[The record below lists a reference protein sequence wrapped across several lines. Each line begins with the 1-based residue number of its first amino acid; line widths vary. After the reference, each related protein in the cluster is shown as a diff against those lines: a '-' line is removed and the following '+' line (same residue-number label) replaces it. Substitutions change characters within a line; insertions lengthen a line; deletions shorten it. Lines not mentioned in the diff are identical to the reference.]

1 LHYNFKLSM
10 KSTFN
15 FHTPLNKIII
25 LILPVLLT
33 ANIVIAQNGYYRY
46 WVELKDKDSTF
57 SIAKPLNFLSQK
69 AINRRI
75 KYNIQIESTDLP
87 VNIKYVETIKSKGFR
102 IIHTSKWLNS
112 VTVQTTKKTL
122 IDSLLQFDFI
132 SRVVYLGLLKFD
144 DNENKPDDPID
155 INEALSL
162 LESKFEDSKNKKI
175 DTNFYGKSTPQ
186 ITMLNLAKLHQMGFM
201 GEGVTIAVLDA
212 GFKNAN
218 KISAFKF
225 AFDSGH
231 VIGTKDFIERNQNVF
246 DDDDHGVG
254 VWSCMA
260 AFKPHQLVGTSPKAN
275 FWLLRSEYAQTE
287 SPIEESH
294 WLAAAEFADSVGA
307 DVINSSLGYN
317 TFDEQTLSHQYKDL
331 DGKTTIISRAA
342 SMASKKGILV
352 INSAG
357 NEGDNE
363 WKYISAPAD
372 AINILT
378 VGGVDENKKRSSFS
392 SIGPTADKRVKPDV
406 VTLGENV
413 YVPSTSNTLYQSNGT
428 SYSSPILAGVSACL
442 LQANP
447 NKKNTEIIDAIKLSA
462 SQYYAPDKLLGNG
475 IPDAVLANK
484 ILGGDEEFPLKKDI
498 LLDAKILSDMNVHLT
513 YFTRTSQKITIV
525 IEDIK
530 NINQKPIFTSSIRCK
545 NMAVNR
551 TKLTNLIH
559 LPKGIYAVYFHSKD
573 GVSSFL
579 INTN

>member
-1 LHYNFKLSM
+1 M
-10 KSTFN
+10 KSTINLFIQS
-15 FHTPLNKIII
+15 NKRII
-25 LILPVLLT
+25 LTAFVLLF
-33 ANIVIAQNGYYRY
+33 ANQLFAQNGYYRY

-57 SIAKPLNFLSQK
+57 SISKPLDFLSQK
-69 AINRRI
+69 AIDRRL
-75 KYNIQIESTDLP
+75 KYTIPISITDFP
-87 VNIKYVETIKSKGFR
+87 VNTKYVKAIKNKGFR
-102 IIHTSKWLNS
+102 IIHTSKWLNA
-112 VTVQTTKKTL
+112 VTIQTTKKNL
-122 IDSLLQFDFI
+122 IDSLTQFEFI
-132 SRVVYLGLLKFD
+132 SKIKYLGFLKFD
-144 DNENKPDDPID
+144 DAENKTEETVD

-162 LESKFEDSKNKKI
+162 LESKFENLKNKKI
-175 DTNFYGKSTPQ
+175 DTNFYGKSTTQ
-186 ITMLNLAKLHQMGFM
+186 INMLNLAKLHQMGFM
-201 GEGVTIAVLDA
+201 GEGITVAVLDA

-218 KISAFKF
+218 KISVFNY

-231 VIGTKDFIERNQNVF
+231 VVGTKDFIDRVNNVF
-246 DDDDHGVG
+246 NDDDHGVG

-275 FWLLRSEYAQTE
+275 YWLLRSEYAQTE
-287 SPIEESH
+287 SPIEETH

-307 DVINSSLGYN
+307 DVINSSLGYSV
-317 TFDEQTLSHQYKDL
+317 FDDKTLSHQYKDL
-331 DGKTTIISRAA
+331 DGKTTIISQAA

-363 WKYISAPAD
+363 WKYISAPGD
-372 AINILT
+372 ALNILT
-378 VGGVDENKKRSSFS
+378 VGGVDENKTRSSFS

-413 YVPSTSNTLYQSNGT
+413 YVPSSGNTVYQSNGT

-447 NKKNTEIIDAIKLSA
+447 NKKNTEIIDAIKLSS

-484 ILGGDEEFPLKKDI
+484 ILGGDDEFPHKKDI
-498 LLDAKILSDMNVHLT
+498 LMDAKFLNDLNLHLT

-530 NINQKPIFTSSIRCK
+530 KMNQKPVYTNSIRSK
-545 NMAVNR
+545 NMTVNR
-551 TKLTNLIH
+551 IKLTNLTH

-573 GVSSFL
+573 GVSSLL
-579 INTN
+579 INNN